1 MIKNRIW
8 NKNTVNYR
16 LANTWRITGNQFA
29 APMVSLRKTCM
40 AKRVQ
45 ISSRIKALL
54 VKLRK
59 KKHFCELNLTGKRLK
74 KNS

>member
-16 LANTWRITGNQFA
+16 LGDNRRITGNQFA
-29 APMVSLRKTCM
+29 GPMVYLRKNCM

-45 ISSRIKALL
+45 MPSRIKALL
-54 VKLRK
+54 VKVRQKTLLR
-59 KKHFCELNLTGKRLK
+59 T
-74 KNS
+74 

>member
-16 LANTWRITGNQFA
+16 LGDTWRITGNQFA
-29 APMVSLRKTCM
+29 GPMVSLRKNCM

-45 ISSRIKALL
+45 MHQSSSNASNAS
-54 VKLRK
+54 KL
-59 KKHFCELNLTGKRLK
+59 F
-74 KNS
+74 

>member
-16 LANTWRITGNQFA
+16 LGDTWRITGNQFA
-29 APMVSLRKTCM
+29 GPMVSLRKNCM

-45 ISSRIKALL
+45 MSSRIKALL
-54 VKLRK
+54 VKLRQK
-59 KKHFCELNLTGKRLK
+59 TLLRT
-74 KNS
+74 

>member
-16 LANTWRITGNQFA
+16 LGDTWRITGNQFA
-29 APMVSLRKTCM
+29 GPMVSLRKNCM

-45 ISSRIKALL
+45 MHQSSSSKTKTKNTFA
-54 VKLRK
+54 
-59 KKHFCELNLTGKRLK
+59 NLT
-74 KNS
+74 